1 MTWQVGWSPRA
12 LKDVEK
18 LEKRTRERIVSSIE
32 RYAATGAG
40 DVLQL
45 AGVEP
50 PEWRLRVGDWRVRFQ
65 KDPAGATLL
74 ILRVL
79 PRDKAY

>member
-1 MTWQVGWSPRA
+1 MSWQIVWTPRA
-12 LKDVEK
+12 LKDSRK
-18 LEKRTRERIVSSIE
+18 LDSQVRVRVVSAIE
-32 RYAATGAG
+32 RFAATGSG

-45 AGVEP
+45 EDVHP

-65 KDPAGATLL
+65 KEPGGPLLL

>member
-1 MTWQVGWSPRA
+1 MNWRVIWMPRA
-12 LKDVEK
+12 LKDAKK
-18 LEKRTRERIVSSIE
+18 LDPQIRARVVTAIE
-32 RYAATGAG
+32 RFASMGSG
-40 DVLQL
+40 DSIQL
-45 AGVEP
+45 EGIHP

-65 KDPAGATLL
+65 KEPAGPTVI

>member
-1 MTWQVGWSPRA
+1 MTWQIVWTPRA
-12 LKDVEK
+12 LKDARRLDPQIRARV
-18 LEKRTRERIVSSIE
+18 ISAIE
-32 RYAATGAG
+32 RFASTGSG

-45 AGVEP
+45 EDVHP

-65 KDPAGATLL
+65 KDPTGPLL
-74 ILRVL
+74 LVLRVL

>member
-1 MTWQVGWSPRA
+1 MSWQIVWTPRA
-12 LKDVEK
+12 LKDARK
-18 LEKRTRERIVSSIE
+18 LDPQIRERIVSAVE
-32 RYAATGAG
+32 RFASTGTG

-45 AGVEP
+45 EDVHP

-65 KDPAGATLL
+65 KDPAGPSLL

>member
-1 MTWQVGWSPRA
+1 MSWQIVWMPRA
-12 LKDVEK
+12 LKDIRKLDPQIRARVVAAVE
-18 LEKRTRERIVSSIE
+18 RFAS
-32 RYAATGAG
+32 TGSG

-45 AGVEP
+45 EDVYP

-65 KDPAGATLL
+65 KDLAGSLLL

-79 PRDKAY
+79 PRGKAY

>member
-1 MTWQVGWSPRA
+1 MSWEILWAPRA
-12 LKDVEK
+12 LKDVKK
-18 LEKRTRERIVSSIE
+18 LDPQIRARVVSAIE
-32 RYAATGAG
+32 RLASSGSG

-45 AGVEP
+45 EDVHP
-50 PEWRLRVGDWRVRFQ
+50 PEWRLRVGDWRVRFH
-65 KDPAGATLL
+65 KDPAVPSLL

>member
-1 MTWQVGWSPRA
+1 MSWQIVWMPRA
-12 LKDVEK
+12 LKDTRK
-18 LEKRTRERIVSSIE
+18 LDPQIRERVVAAVE
-32 RYAATGAG
+32 RFASTGSG

-45 AGVEP
+45 EDVQP

-65 KDPAGATLL
+65 KDPAGPFLL